1 MNHVIGII
9 GGISPES
16 TVEYYQLLLAAY
28 REKTGR
34 APLII
39 INSIDIDKIAGLF
52 SAGDLPEVTEYLS
65 DELQKLERAGAT
77 CGLIAANTP
86 HLVFNEL
93 QRRSKIPLISIVRAT
108 CDEATTRGLHRVGLM
123 GTRFTMEGDL
133 YPKALTEAGI
143 VAVIPSAD
151 ERDYIHEKY
160 MGELIRATFLPET
173 REVLCNI
180 VRRMK
185 HEDSVDGVILGGT
198 ELPLIF
204 RADEI
209 DGIPLLDTSR
219 THVHAVVKYVCES
232 NPL

>member
-1 MNHVIGII
+1 LDHTIGII

-16 TVEYYQLLLAAY
+16 TIEYYQLLLSGY

-52 SAGDLPEVTEYLS
+52 SAGDLPGVTEYLS

-86 HLVFNEL
+86 HLVFDDL
-93 QRRSKIPLISIVRAT
+93 QRSSKIPLISIVRAT
-108 CDEATTRGLHRVGLM
+108 CDQAKSRGLRKVGLM
-123 GTRFTMEGDL
+123 GTRFTMGSDL
-133 YPKALTEAGI
+133 YPKGLAEAGI
-143 VAVIPSAD
+143 VTVIPTAA

-160 MGELIRATFLPET
+160 MGELIKATFLPET
-173 REVLCNI
+173 REQLCEI

-185 HEDSVDGVILGGT
+185 REDSVDGVILGGT

-204 RADEI
+204 RTDGVE
-209 DGIPLLDTSR
+209 GIPLLDTSR
-219 THVHAVVKYVCES
+219 IHVQAVVKYVCDG
-232 NPL
+232 NLM

>member
-1 MNHVIGII
+1 LDHTIGII

-16 TVEYYQLLLAAY
+16 TVEYYQLLLSAY

-34 APLII
+34 APLLI
-39 INSIDIDKIAGLF
+39 INSIDIDKIASLF
-52 SAGDLPEVTEYLS
+52 SAGDMPAVTEYLS
-65 DELQKLERAGAT
+65 DELEKLERAGAT

-86 HLVFNEL
+86 HLVFDDL
-93 QRRSKIPLISIVRAT
+93 QRSSKIPLISIVRAT
-108 CDEATTRGLHRVGLM
+108 CDEAKSRGLRKVGLM

-133 YPKALTEAGI
+133 YPKGLADEGI
-143 VAVIPSAD
+143 VTVIPSAA

-160 MGELIRATFLPET
+160 MGELIRAMFLPET
-173 REVLCNI
+173 REGLCEI

-185 HEDSVDGVILGGT
+185 REDSVDGVILGGT

-204 RADEI
+204 RADDI
-209 DGIPLLDTSR
+209 DGIPLLDTGR
-219 THVHAVVKYVCES
+219 IHVQAVVKYVCYS

>member
-1 MNHVIGII
+1 LDHTIGII

-16 TVEYYQLLLAAY
+16 TIEYYQLLLSAY
-28 REKTGR
+28 GEKTGR

-52 SAGDLPEVTEYLS
+52 SAGDLPGVTEYLS

-86 HLVFNEL
+86 HLVFDDL
-93 QRRSKIPLISIVRAT
+93 QRSSKISLISIVRAT
-108 CDEATTRGLHRVGLM
+108 CEEAKSRGFRRVGLM

-133 YPKALTEAGI
+133 YPKALAEAGM
-143 VAVIPSAD
+143 VTVIPSAD
-151 ERDYIHEKY
+151 ERNYIHEKY

-173 REVLCNI
+173 RDGLCNI

-185 HEDSVDGVILGGT
+185 REDSVDGVILGGT

-204 RADEI
+204 RADDI

-219 THVHAVVKYVCES
+219 IHVLAVVEYVCDS
-232 NPL
+232 NSI

>member
-1 MNHVIGII
+1 LEHTIGII

-16 TVEYYQLLLAAY
+16 TIEYYQLLLSAY

-52 SAGDLPEVTEYLS
+52 SAGDLPGVTEYLS
-65 DELQKLERAGAT
+65 EELQKLERAGAT

-86 HLVFNEL
+86 HLVFDDL
-93 QRRSKIPLISIVRAT
+93 QRSSKIPLISIVRAT
-108 CDEATTRGLHRVGLM
+108 CDEAKSRGFHRVGLM

-133 YPKALTEAGI
+133 YPKALAEAGI
-143 VAVIPSAD
+143 VTVTPSAT

-173 REVLCNI
+173 REGLCNI

-185 HEDSVDGVILGGT
+185 REASVDAVILGGT

-204 RADEI
+204 RAD
-209 DGIPLLDTSR
+209 DVDRIPLLDTSR
-219 THVHAVVKYVCES
+219 IHVHAVVKYVCDS

>member
-1 MNHVIGII
+1 LEHTIGII

-16 TVEYYQLLLAAY
+16 TIEYYQLLLSAY

-39 INSIDIDKIAGLF
+39 INSIAIDKIAGLF
-52 SAGDLPEVTEYLS
+52 SGGDLPGVTEYLS
-65 DELQKLERAGAT
+65 EELQKLERAGAT

-86 HLVFNEL
+86 HLVFDDL
-93 QRRSKIPLISIVRAT
+93 QRSSKIPLISIVRAT
-108 CDEATTRGLHRVGLM
+108 CDEAKSRGFHRVGLM

-133 YPKALTEAGI
+133 YPKDLAEAGI
-143 VAVIPSAD
+143 VTVTPSAT

-173 REVLCNI
+173 REGLCNI

-185 HEDSVDGVILGGT
+185 REASVDAVILGGT

-204 RADEI
+204 RADDV
-209 DGIPLLDTSR
+209 DGISLLDTSR
-219 THVHAVVKYVCES
+219 IHVHAVVKYVCDT